1 MNCQNFLLHV
11 LKNRNN
17 EWQFYWISLIMKRRK
32 FVFAAGISALTGA
45 ASTSLTKPALSAKP
59 RELSMVTSW
68 PKNFPGLGT
77 SAARLG
83 ARISSMSDGKLRV
96 NVYERG
102 SLFQSSDL
110 FRAVSDGVA
119 DMYHSIEYY
128 WHRNSGALNFFA
140 SVPFGLTATEQSAWV
155 NYGGGQEL
163 WDELGKSFG
172 LKPFLAGNTGVQMG
186 GWFNKKVDTVDHLQ
200 ELRIRMPGL
209 GGKVLEKIGAQPIS
223 LPSSKIFDA
232 IRSNKLDATEW
243 FGPWFDREFGLQ
255 KVTKYYYYPGFHE
268 PGTSLSSSI
277 NLNTWNSLGRDL
289 QDIITTAMAAENDL
303 VLAEFN
309 AKNIKAL
316 NLMLE
321 NKEVVLRRFS
331 DEIMNAIGNA
341 AGEIVSEV
349 GNSDQM
355 SQKVYRSFINFR
367 RQSIK
372 WSKVSDQAYLNSR
385 LLPFSFGN

>member
-1 MNCQNFLLHV
+1 
-11 LKNRNN
+11 
-17 EWQFYWISLIMKRRK
+17 MKRRK
-32 FVFAAGISALTGA
+32 FVLGAGISALAGT
-45 ASTSLTKPALSAKP
+45 ASTSLTKPAHSAKT

-68 PKNFPGLGT
+68 PKDFPGLGT
-77 SAARLG
+77 SATRLG
-83 ARISSMSDGKLRV
+83 ARITSMSGGKLRI

-102 SLFQSSDL
+102 SFIESSDL
-110 FRAVSDGVA
+110 FTAVSNGEA

-140 SVPFGLTATEQSAWV
+140 SVPFGLTATEQSAWI

-163 WDELGKSFG
+163 WDELGKKFG

-186 GWFNKKVDTVDHLQ
+186 GWFNKIIDTVDDFQ
-200 ELRIRMPGL
+200 QLRIRMPGL
-209 GGKVLEKIGAQPIS
+209 GKKVLERIGAQPIS
-223 LPSSKIFDA
+223 LPSSKIFSA

-277 NLNTWNSLGRDL
+277 NINVWNSLGTDL
-289 QDIITTAMAAENDL
+289 REIIKTAMAAENDL

-316 NLMLE
+316 NIMVE
-321 NKEVVLRRFS
+321 NNEVILRRFS

-372 WSKVSDQAYLNSR
+372 WSKVSDQAYWNSR
-385 LLPFSFGN
+385 LLPFSFGS